1 MTKVRNHHFT
11 YFFIALVIT
20 LIFAFVLFVALYQ
33 LNGLDKDGEFFEE
46 NGVKI
51 VKLGPANGFGHFESV
66 NKYLR
71 VYYQYGLNKFSDRS
85 DLVDNREPFEL
96 KAIKE
101 SDYFYVD
108 ENTKTFEKGR
118 MLNDPD
124 EPIY

>member
-1 MTKVRNHHFT
+1 MTKVKNHHFA
-11 YFFIALVIT
+11 YFFIALAIT
-20 LIFAFVLFVALYQ
+20 LIFTFVLFFALFQ
-33 LNGLDKDGEFFEE
+33 LNGLDKEDEFFEE

-51 VKLGPANGFGHFESV
+51 IRLGKTNGFSHFESV

-71 VYYQYGLNKFSDRS
+71 DYYQYGLNKLSDRP

-108 ENTKTFEKGR
+108 EKTETFEKGTF
-118 MLNDPD
+118 
-124 EPIY
+124 